1 MVFINRFGTSRGIK
15 QMISMAI
22 LQPTDT
28 WTKWPR
34 FANDIM
40 MTHFTVA
47 FVRHAPICQGRK
59 QRKHQKSESLYAT
72 HPTNVL
78 VRSWRVS
85 RPQHCSRADIAP
97 RRPQKWRYNQCINL
111 KLQFI
116 YISPCFTY
124 SCMNHR
130 DYPWCCADYPRC
142 HASPSNR
149 GHLKDRSLSFLSLG
163 WRPSQM
169 TVPASS
175 ERWRTRFSGNVTQ
188 LELMFLRTSHS
199 NKVIGLQSTL
209 SVRLNGSRN
218 PNRYM
223 RRTWGAGDTEVSVC
237 KLYLTNQTLFF
248 NVKTFLL
255 WNSRQWFTVV
265 LYH

>member
-1 MVFINRFGTSRGIK
+1 
-15 QMISMAI
+15 
-22 LQPTDT
+22 
-28 WTKWPR
+28 
-34 FANDIM
+34 M

-59 QRKHQKSESLYAT
+59 QKEIFKNPNRYMRRIQQMRSCAHGVSADLNTAVGPIYQRGALKSDT
-72 HPTNVL
+72 IVK
-78 VRSWRVS
+78 
-85 RPQHCSRADIAP
+85 I
-97 RRPQKWRYNQCINL
+97 RYNQYINL
-111 KLQFI
+111 KLQFT

-199 NKVIGLQSTL
+199 NKVIGLVHI
-209 SVRLNGSRN
+209 VR
-218 PNRYM
+218 
-223 RRTWGAGDTEVSVC
+223 
-237 KLYLTNQTLFF
+237 
-248 NVKTFLL
+248 
-255 WNSRQWFTVV
+255 
-265 LYH
+265 